1 MMRSLKA
8 IIYYIREGENNMFKK
23 ILIANRGEI
32 AVRIIRACNE
42 IGISTVAIYSE
53 ADKDAMHVKI
63 ADEAYCIGKILPK
76 DSYLNMKNI
85 LSVAIH
91 TKSEAIHPGYGFLSE
106 NTDFAEMCEKFG
118 IIFIGPS
125 HKIVS
130 KMGDKSNARD
140 TMKMA
145 KVPIVPGTDGEIE
158 DIDEA
163 IAIANKIGYP
173 VIVKASAGGGGKGM
187 KVANS
192 EHELIS
198 SIETA
203 QKEAQNYFGN
213 AMVYLEKYLEYTR
226 HVEIQIIGDNYGN
239 VVHLGERDCSIQRR
253 HQKLVEESPSPA
265 LNEDLRNAMGQ
276 AAVNV
281 AKAVKYNSVGTV
293 EFLLDEEKN
302 FYFMEMNTRI
312 QVEHG
317 VTEMITGIDLIKE
330 QISVAAGEKLSFT
343 QEDVKIN
350 GCALECRINA
360 EDPHMNFMPCPGKV
374 ENYIL
379 PGGIGIRID
388 SAVYSGYVISPFY
401 DSMVSKVIAW
411 GRNREEAISRMKRAL
426 NEFVIEGVKTTIPF
440 HKKLMDNKTFKDGNF
455 NTKFLEIHKDLF

>member
-1 MMRSLKA
+1 
-8 IIYYIREGENNMFKK
+8 MFKK

-32 AVRIIRACNE
+32 AVRIIRACRE
-42 IGISTVAIYSE
+42 LGISTVAIYSE
-53 ADKDAMHVKI
+53 TDKDAFHIKI
-63 ADEAYCIGKILPK
+63 SDEAYCIGKTFVK
-76 DSYLNMKNI
+76 DSYLNVQNI

-91 TKSEAIHPGYGFLSE
+91 AKVDAIHPGYGFLSE
-106 NTDFAEMCEKFG
+106 NTNFAQMCEEFG
-118 IIFIGPS
+118 IKFIGPCPEIIS
-125 HKIVS
+125 L
-130 KMGDKSNARD
+130 MGDKSNARD
-140 TMKMA
+140 TMKHA
-145 KVPIVPGTDGEIE
+145 GVPTVPGTDGEIQN
-158 DIDEA
+158 INEA
-163 IAIANKIGYP
+163 IAIAKEIGYP

-187 KVANS
+187 RVVNS
-192 EHELIS
+192 EDELIS

-213 AMVYLEKYLEYTR
+213 PMVYLEKYLEYTR

-265 LNEDLRNAMGQ
+265 LNEDLRNAMGE
-276 AAVNV
+276 AAVKV

-293 EFLLDEEKN
+293 EFLLNEDNN

-317 VTEMITGIDLIKE
+317 VTEMITGIDLMKE
-330 QISVAAGEKLSFT
+330 QILVASGEKLSFT

-360 EDPHMNFMPCPGKV
+360 EDPSRNFIPCPGKV
-374 ENYIL
+374 ENYL
-379 PGGIGIRID
+379 SPGGIGLRID
-388 SAVYSGYVISPFY
+388 SAVYPGYVISPFY

-411 GRNREEAISRMKRAL
+411 GRDRDEAILRMKRAL

-440 HKKLMDNKTFKDGNF
+440 HKKLMDNETFRKGNF
-455 NTKFLEIHKDLF
+455 NTKFLEIHKIC

>member
-1 MMRSLKA
+1 
-8 IIYYIREGENNMFKK
+8 MFKK

-32 AVRIIRACNE
+32 AVRIIRACRE
-42 IGISTVAIYSE
+42 LGISTVAIYSE
-53 ADKDAMHVKI
+53 TDKDALHVKI
-63 ADEAYCIGKILPK
+63 SDEAYCIGKTFVK
-76 DSYLNMKNI
+76 DSYLNVQNI

-91 TKSEAIHPGYGFLSE
+91 AKVDAIHPGYGFLSE
-106 NTDFAEMCEKFG
+106 NTNFAQMCEEFG
-118 IIFIGPS
+118 IKFIGPCPEIIS
-125 HKIVS
+125 L
-130 KMGDKSNARD
+130 MGDKSNARD
-140 TMKMA
+140 TMKRA
-145 KVPIVPGTDGEIE
+145 GVPTVPGTDGEIQN
-158 DIDEA
+158 INEA
-163 IAIANKIGYP
+163 IAIAKEIGYP

-187 KVANS
+187 RVVNS
-192 EHELIS
+192 EDELIS

-213 AMVYLEKYLEYTR
+213 PMVYLEKYLEYTR

-265 LNEDLRNAMGQ
+265 LNEDLRNAMGE
-276 AAVNV
+276 AAVKV

-293 EFLLDEEKN
+293 EFLLNEDNN

-317 VTEMITGIDLIKE
+317 VTEMITGIDLMKE
-330 QISVAAGEKLSFT
+330 QILVASGEKLSFT

-360 EDPHMNFMPCPGKV
+360 EDPYRNFIPCPGKV
-374 ENYIL
+374 ENYL
-379 PGGIGIRID
+379 SPGGIGLRID
-388 SAVYSGYVISPFY
+388 SAVYPGYVISPFY

-411 GRNREEAISRMKRAL
+411 GRDRDEAILRMKRAL

-440 HKKLMDNKTFKDGNF
+440 HKKLMDNETFRKGNF
-455 NTKFLEIHKDLF
+455 NTKFLEIHKIC

>member
-1 MMRSLKA
+1 ML
-8 IIYYIREGENNMFKK
+8 KK

-32 AVRIIRACNE
+32 AVRIIRACRE
-42 IGISTVAIYSE
+42 LGISTVAIYSE
-53 ADKDAMHVKI
+53 TDKDALHVKI
-63 ADEAYCIGKILPK
+63 SDEAYCIGKTFVK
-76 DSYLNMKNI
+76 DSYLNVKNI

-91 TKSEAIHPGYGFLSE
+91 AKVDAIHPGYGFLSE
-106 NTDFAEMCEKFG
+106 NTDFAQMCEEFG
-118 IIFIGPS
+118 IKFIGPCPEIIS
-125 HKIVS
+125 L
-130 KMGDKSNARD
+130 MGDKSNARD
-140 TMKMA
+140 TMKRA
-145 KVPIVPGTDGEIE
+145 GVPTVPGTDGEIQN
-158 DIDEA
+158 IDEA
-163 IAIANKIGYP
+163 IAIAKEIGYP

-187 KVANS
+187 RVVNS
-192 EHELIS
+192 EDELIS

-213 AMVYLEKYLEYTR
+213 PMVYLEKYLEYTR

-265 LNEDLRNAMGQ
+265 LNEDLRNAMGE
-276 AAVNV
+276 AAVRV

-293 EFLLDEEKN
+293 EFLLNEDNN

-317 VTEMITGIDLIKE
+317 VTEMITGIDLMKE
-330 QISVAAGEKLSFT
+330 QILVASGEKLSFT

-360 EDPHMNFMPCPGKV
+360 EDPSRNFIPCPGKV
-374 ENYIL
+374 ENYL
-379 PGGIGIRID
+379 SPGGIGLRID
-388 SAVYSGYVISPFY
+388 SAVYPGYVISPFY

-411 GRNREEAISRMKRAL
+411 GRDRDEAILRMKRAL

-440 HKKLMDNKTFKDGNF
+440 HKKLMDNETFRTGNF
-455 NTKFLEIHKDLF
+455 NTKFLEINKDLF

>member
-1 MMRSLKA
+1 
-8 IIYYIREGENNMFKK
+8 MFKK

-32 AVRIIRACNE
+32 AVRIIRACRE
-42 IGISTVAIYSE
+42 LGISTVAIYSE
-53 ADKDAMHVKI
+53 TDKDALHVKI
-63 ADEAYCIGKILPK
+63 SDEAYCIGKTFVK
-76 DSYLNMKNI
+76 DSYLNVQNI

-91 TKSEAIHPGYGFLSE
+91 AKVDAIHPGYGFLSE
-106 NTDFAEMCEKFG
+106 NTNFAQMCEEFG
-118 IIFIGPS
+118 IKFIGPCPEIIS
-125 HKIVS
+125 L
-130 KMGDKSNARD
+130 MGDKSNARD
-140 TMKMA
+140 TMKRA
-145 KVPIVPGTDGEIE
+145 GVPTVPGTDGEIQN
-158 DIDEA
+158 IDEA
-163 IAIANKIGYP
+163 IAIAKEIGYP

-187 KVANS
+187 RVVNS
-192 EHELIS
+192 EDELIS

-213 AMVYLEKYLEYTR
+213 PMVYLEKYLEYTR

-265 LNEDLRNAMGQ
+265 LNEDLRNAMGE
-276 AAVNV
+276 AAVRV

-293 EFLLDEEKN
+293 EFLLNEDNN

-317 VTEMITGIDLIKE
+317 VTEMITGIDLMKE
-330 QISVAAGEKLSFT
+330 QILVASGEKLSFT

-360 EDPHMNFMPCPGKV
+360 EDPYRNFIPCPGKV
-374 ENYIL
+374 ENYL
-379 PGGIGIRID
+379 SPGGIGLRID
-388 SAVYSGYVISPFY
+388 SAVYPGYVISPFY

-411 GRNREEAISRMKRAL
+411 GRDRDEAILRMKRAL

-440 HKKLMDNKTFKDGNF
+440 HKKLMDNETFRKGNF
-455 NTKFLEIHKDLF
+455 NTKFLEIHKIC

>member
-1 MMRSLKA
+1 
-8 IIYYIREGENNMFKK
+8 MFKK

-32 AVRIIRACNE
+32 AVRIIRASNE
-42 IGISTVAIYSE
+42 MGILTVAIYSE
-53 ADKDAMHVKI
+53 TDKDAMHVKL
-63 ADEAYCIGKILPK
+63 ADEAYCIGKTSPK
-76 DSYLNMKNI
+76 DSYINVKNI

-91 TKSEAIHPGYGFLSE
+91 TKADAIHPGYGFLSE
-106 NTDFAEMCEKFG
+106 NAEFAEMCEKFG
-118 IIFIGPS
+118 ITFIGPS
-125 HKIVS
+125 HEIIS

-140 TMKMA
+140 TMKKA
-145 KVPIVPGTDGEIE
+145 NVPTVPGTDGEIE
-158 DIDEA
+158 DINEA
-163 IAIANKIGYP
+163 IEIANKIGYP

-187 KVANS
+187 RVAS
-192 EHELIS
+192 SKDELIS

-213 AMVYLEKYLEYTR
+213 STVYLEKYLEYTR

-276 AAVNV
+276 AAINV
-281 AKAVKYNSVGTV
+281 AKSVNYNSVGTV
-293 EFLLDEEKN
+293 EFLLDAENN

-317 VTEMITGIDLIKE
+317 VTEMITGIDLVKE

-360 EDPHMNFMPCPGKV
+360 EDPAMNFIPCPGKI
-374 ENYIL
+374 ENYIV
-379 PGGIGIRID
+379 PGGIGLRID
-388 SAVYSGYVISPFY
+388 SAVYQGYVISPFY

-440 HKKLMDNKTFKDGNF
+440 HKKLMDNETFITGNF
-455 NTKFLEIHKDLF
+455 NTKFLEIEKDLF

>member
-1 MMRSLKA
+1 
-8 IIYYIREGENNMFKK
+8 MFKK

-32 AVRIIRACNE
+32 AVRIIRACRE
-42 IGISTVAIYSE
+42 LGISTVAIYSE
-53 ADKDAMHVKI
+53 TDKDALHVKI
-63 ADEAYCIGKILPK
+63 SDEAYCIGKTFVK
-76 DSYLNMKNI
+76 DSYLNVQNI

-91 TKSEAIHPGYGFLSE
+91 AKVDAIHPGYGFLSE
-106 NTDFAEMCEKFG
+106 NTNFAQMCEEFG
-118 IIFIGPS
+118 IKFIGPCPEIIS
-125 HKIVS
+125 L
-130 KMGDKSNARD
+130 MGDKSNARD
-140 TMKMA
+140 TMKRA
-145 KVPIVPGTDGEIE
+145 GVPTVPGTDGEIQN
-158 DIDEA
+158 IDEA
-163 IAIANKIGYP
+163 IAIAKEIGYP

-187 KVANS
+187 RVVNS
-192 EHELIS
+192 EDELIS

-213 AMVYLEKYLEYTR
+213 PMVYLEKYLEYTR

-265 LNEDLRNAMGQ
+265 LNEDLRNAMGE
-276 AAVNV
+276 AAVRV

-293 EFLLDEEKN
+293 EFLLNEDNN

-317 VTEMITGIDLIKE
+317 VTEMITGIDLMKE
-330 QISVAAGEKLSFT
+330 QILVASGEKLSFT

-360 EDPHMNFMPCPGKV
+360 EDPSRNFIPCPGMV
-374 ENYIL
+374 ENYL
-379 PGGIGIRID
+379 SPGGIGLRID
-388 SAVYSGYVISPFY
+388 SAVYPGYVISPFY

-411 GRNREEAISRMKRAL
+411 GRDRDEAILRMKRAL

-440 HKKLMDNKTFKDGNF
+440 HKKLMDNETFRKGNF
-455 NTKFLEIHKDLF
+455 NTKFLEIHKIC

>member
-1 MMRSLKA
+1 
-8 IIYYIREGENNMFKK
+8 MFKK

-32 AVRIIRACNE
+32 AVRIIRACRE
-42 IGISTVAIYSE
+42 LGISTVAIYSE
-53 ADKDAMHVKI
+53 TDKDALHVKI
-63 ADEAYCIGKILPK
+63 SDEAYCIGKTFVK
-76 DSYLNMKNI
+76 DSYLNVQNI

-91 TKSEAIHPGYGFLSE
+91 AKVDAIHPGYGFLSE
-106 NTDFAEMCEKFG
+106 NTDFAQMCEEFG
-118 IIFIGPS
+118 IKFIGPCS
-125 HKIVS
+125 EIIS
-130 KMGDKSNARD
+130 LMGDKSNARD
-140 TMKMA
+140 TMKRA
-145 KVPIVPGTDGEIE
+145 GVPTVPGTDGEIQN
-158 DIDEA
+158 IGEA
-163 IAIANKIGYP
+163 IAIAKEIGYP

-187 KVANS
+187 RVVNS
-192 EHELIS
+192 EDELIS

-203 QKEAQNYFGN
+203 KKEAQNYFGN
-213 AMVYLEKYLEYTR
+213 PMVYLEKYLEYTR

-265 LNEDLRNAMGQ
+265 LNEDLRNAMGE
-276 AAVNV
+276 AAVRV

-293 EFLLDEEKN
+293 EFLLNEDNN

-317 VTEMITGIDLIKE
+317 VTEMITGIDLMKE
-330 QISVAAGEKLSFT
+330 QILVASGEKLSFT

-360 EDPHMNFMPCPGKV
+360 EDPSRNFIPCPGKV
-374 ENYIL
+374 ENYL
-379 PGGIGIRID
+379 SPGGIGLRID
-388 SAVYSGYVISPFY
+388 SAVYPGYVISSFY

-411 GRNREEAISRMKRAL
+411 GRDRDEAILRMKRAL

-440 HKKLMDNKTFKDGNF
+440 HKKLMDNETFRSGNF
-455 NTKFLEIHKDLF
+455 NTKFLEINKDLF

>member
-1 MMRSLKA
+1 
-8 IIYYIREGENNMFKK
+8 MFKK

-32 AVRIIRACNE
+32 AVRIIRACRE
-42 IGISTVAIYSE
+42 LGISTVAIYSE
-53 ADKDAMHVKI
+53 TDKDSLHVKI
-63 ADEAYCIGKILPK
+63 SDEAYCIGKTFVK
-76 DSYLNMKNI
+76 DSYLNVQNI

-91 TKSEAIHPGYGFLSE
+91 AKVDAIHPGYGFLSE
-106 NTDFAEMCEKFG
+106 NTNFAQMCEGFG
-118 IIFIGPS
+118 IKFIGPCPEIIS
-125 HKIVS
+125 L
-130 KMGDKSNARD
+130 MGDKSNARD
-140 TMKMA
+140 TMKRA
-145 KVPIVPGTDGEIE
+145 GVPTVPGTDGEIQN
-158 DIDEA
+158 IDEA
-163 IAIANKIGYP
+163 IAIAKEIGYP

-187 KVANS
+187 RVVNS
-192 EHELIS
+192 EDELIS

-213 AMVYLEKYLEYTR
+213 PMVYLEKYLEYTR

-265 LNEDLRNAMGQ
+265 LNEDLRNAMGE
-276 AAVNV
+276 AAVRV

-293 EFLLDEEKN
+293 EFLLNEDNN

-317 VTEMITGIDLIKE
+317 VTEMITGIDLMKE
-330 QISVAAGEKLSFT
+330 QILVASGEELSFT

-360 EDPHMNFMPCPGKV
+360 EDPSRNFIPCPGKV
-374 ENYIL
+374 ENYL
-379 PGGIGIRID
+379 SPGGIGLRID
-388 SAVYSGYVISPFY
+388 SAVYPGYVISPFY

-411 GRNREEAISRMKRAL
+411 GRDRDEAILRMKRAL

-440 HKKLMDNKTFKDGNF
+440 HKKLMDNETFRKGNF
-455 NTKFLEIHKDLF
+455 NTKFLEIHKIC